1 MSSQISSL
9 RHTHCP
15 TALIAGLL
23 LLGLAAT
30 PAAQADRRP
39 APTAPH
45 GLIVGLDASAPS
57 SATAQGTAVAPR
69 VRLLAAGHA
78 GAARRLRGAP
88 GVRYVEPNREFRAA
102 EMPADATATLSRQ
115 WALGAIGVL
124 PAWTVPATT
133 SVTVAVLDSGMDV
146 THPDLAAHVW
156 RNPRPTVGDVNGFNT
171 FDRSGDVRDEW
182 GHGTEVAG
190 VIGAIPASAS
200 TGVSGVAQN
209 VRLMAVKVLDR
220 NGLGST
226 ATVVA
231 GMRYALRHGARVIN
245 LSLAGPNRS
254 RALEDEIGAAQAAGV
269 FVVSAAGNYGR
280 DLEATPAYPASYAMP
295 NVIGV
300 ASTGPTGE
308 LSGFSNR
315 GGPVSLAAPGE
326 EILTTA
332 RGGYESFYGTSAAAP
347 HVSGAIALLRSARPD
362 ATIAQLRSALEDG
375 AQRIPALAG
384 KVRCGLLDV
393 GAAMARLLAQPAAA
407 PRAPDKAS
415 VRVRVVRRADRP
427 PMLRWSTVGSAVAR
441 VRLVVSGGRPSS
453 RQTRVFEL
461 ARQTWVVR
469 RAPGSYRWRA
479 VALDAAGRPVA
490 TSAGRI
496 RVSRD

>member
-1 MSSQISSL
+1 MPSPVSSL
-9 RHTHCP
+9 LRTRCP
-15 TALIAGLL
+15 AALVAGLL
-23 LLGLAAT
+23 ILGAAA
-30 PAAQADRRP
+30 PAAQAGRRP
-39 APTAPH
+39 TPA
-45 GLIVGLDASAPS
+45 APS
-57 SATAQGTAVAPR
+57 GVVVGR
-69 VRLLAAGHA
+69 DAA
-78 GAARRLRGAP
+78 

-115 WALGAIGVL
+115 WALGAIDVL

-133 SVTVAVLDSGMDV
+133 AVTVAVLDSGMDV
-146 THPDLAAHVW
+146 THPDLAARVW

-171 FDRSGDVRDEW
+171 FDRNGDVRDDW

-190 VIGAIPASAS
+190 VIGAAPASAG

-220 NGLGST
+220 NGVGST

-254 RALEDEIGAAQAAGV
+254 RALEDEIRAAQADGV
-269 FVVSAAGNYGR
+269 FVVTAAGNYGR
-280 DLEATPAYPASYAMP
+280 DLAAVPAYPASYAEP

-300 ASTGPTGE
+300 ASTGSTGE

-347 HVSGAIALLRSARPD
+347 HVAGAIALLRSARPD
-362 ATIAQLRSALEDG
+362 ATVAQIRSALQDG
-375 AQRIPALAG
+375 AQPIAGLPG

-393 GAAMARLLAQPAAA
+393 GAAMGRLLAQPAAA
-407 PRAPDKAS
+407 SRATDGAS
-415 VRVRVVRRADRP
+415 VRVRAVRRA
-427 PMLRWSTVGSAVAR
+427 G
-441 VRLVVSGGRPSS
+441 
-453 RQTRVFEL
+453 
-461 ARQTWVVR
+461 R
-469 RAPGSYRWRA
+469 RA
-479 VALDAAGRPVA
+479 GRRRPARGHV
-490 TSAGRI
+490 AGRI
-496 RVSRD
+496 RVSRG

>member
-1 MSSQISSL
+1 MPSPISSL
-9 RHTHCP
+9 LRTRCP
-15 TALIAGLL
+15 AALVAGLL
-23 LLGLAAT
+23 ILGAAA
-30 PAAQADRRP
+30 PAAQAGRRP
-39 APTAPH
+39 TPA
-45 GLIVGLDASAPS
+45 APS
-57 SATAQGTAVAPR
+57 GLVVGR
-69 VRLLAAGHA
+69 DAA
-78 GAARRLRGAP
+78 

-115 WALGAIGVL
+115 WALGAIDVL

-133 SVTVAVLDSGMDV
+133 AVTVAVLDSGMDV
-146 THPDLAAHVW
+146 THPDLAARVW

-171 FDRSGDVRDEW
+171 FDRNGDVRDDW

-190 VIGAIPASAS
+190 VIGAAPASAG

-220 NGLGST
+220 NGVGST

-254 RALEDEIGAAQAAGV
+254 RALEDEIRAAQADGV
-269 FVVSAAGNYGR
+269 FVVTAAGNYGR
-280 DLEATPAYPASYAMP
+280 DLAAVPAYPASYAEP

-300 ASTGPTGE
+300 ASTGSTGE

-347 HVSGAIALLRSARPD
+347 HVAGAIALLRSARPD
-362 ATIAQLRSALEDG
+362 ATVAQIRSALQDG
-375 AQRIPALAG
+375 AQPIAGLPG

-393 GAAMARLLAQPAAA
+393 GAAMVRLLAQPAAA
-407 PRAPDKAS
+407 SRATDGAS
-415 VRVRVVRRADRP
+415 VRVRAVRRA
-427 PMLRWSTVGSAVAR
+427 G
-441 VRLVVSGGRPSS
+441 
-453 RQTRVFEL
+453 
-461 ARQTWVVR
+461 R
-469 RAPGSYRWRA
+469 RA
-479 VALDAAGRPVA
+479 GRRRPARGHV
-490 TSAGRI
+490 AGRI
-496 RVSRD
+496 RLSRG